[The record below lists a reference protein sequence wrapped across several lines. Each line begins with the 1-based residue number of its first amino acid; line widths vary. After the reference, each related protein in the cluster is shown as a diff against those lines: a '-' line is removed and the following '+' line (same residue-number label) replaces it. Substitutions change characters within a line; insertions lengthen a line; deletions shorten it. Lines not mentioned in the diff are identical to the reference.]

1 MQIKQNIQGSFGIKD
16 RLCKGFTP
24 CRKAVRLKTDRSF
37 LPAVHLCCYKSG
49 GNMRYCCGSEFTLVR
64 YIYMYVCIYVVLSA
78 RSAVSFVVQ
87 FVCHRLWKL

>member
-37 LPAVHLCCYKSG
+37 LPAGASVLLHICMYICCAQCSVSG
-49 GNMRYCCGSEFTLVR
+49 KFRGA
-64 YIYMYVCIYVVLSA
+64 VCLSQTVEA
-78 RSAVSFVVQ
+78 
-87 FVCHRLWKL
+87 LG